1 VNRQLLKPHRFI
13 TAVFLSVFAVTFI
26 LMEDYSFAQ
35 REKRDGDSSR
45 VSRQQ
50 DKRSDDSSR
59 VIRQQDRR
67 GSDSPRVS
75 RKQDKRGSNSP
86 RVTHQRSKRRIISP
100 SVSRQGNV
108 IRKLPRGYRRV
119 WHESRPYFYSGG
131 VFYTQGTYGFIV
143 VRAPIGS
150 IVVSLPVGFRRLWVS
165 DAYYYAY
172 GGTFYRRA
180 PSGFVVVAPPAEV
193 VLEEEAPVLVQPSE
207 AAEGQV
213 SVTASILNV
222 RSGPDLSYPLIY
234 QVHSGYILELHGQSR
249 GWLYVE
255 LPNGEFGWV
264 MSEFTYRV
272 KAPGSG

>member
-1 VNRQLLKPHRFI
+1 MYRQFIKPHCFI
-13 TAVFLSVFAVTFI
+13 TAVFLSVFAMTFI

-35 REKRDGDSSR
+35 REKRGDDSSR

-50 DKRSDDSSR
+50 GNRGDDSSR
-59 VIRQQDRR
+59 VRKQQDRR
-67 GSDSPRVS
+67 GDDSSRVS
-75 RKQDKRGSNSP
+75 RQLDRRGNESP
-86 RVTHQRSKRRIISP
+86 RVTRHISKRRIISP
-100 SVSRQGNV
+100 SVSRQGHV

-119 WHESRPYFYSGG
+119 WHKSKPYFYSGG

-150 IVVSLPVGFRRLWVS
+150 IVVSLPVGFRRIWVS
-165 DAYYYAY
+165 SAYYYSY

-213 SVTASILNV
+213 SVTAPILNV

-234 QVHSGYILELHGQSR
+234 QVHSGYILEIHGQSR

-264 MSEFTYRV
+264 MSEFTYRL

>member
-1 VNRQLLKPHRFI
+1 MYRQLIKPHRFI
-13 TAVFLSVFAVTFI
+13 TVFFLTVFAVTFI

-35 REKRDGDSSR
+35 RERRGGDSSR

-50 DKRSDDSSR
+50 DKRGDDSSRVRRQQERRSDDSSR
-59 VIRQQDRR
+59 VIRKQDRR
-67 GSDSPRVS
+67 GSDT
-75 RKQDKRGSNSP
+75 P
-86 RVTHQRSKRRIISP
+86 RVTRHRSKRRIIS
-100 SVSRQGNV
+100 SGVSRYGHV
-108 IRKLPRGYRRV
+108 VRKLPRGYRRV
-119 WHESRPYFYSGG
+119 WHKSKPYYYIGG
-131 VFYTQGTYGFIV
+131 VFYTSGPSGFIV

-150 IVVSLPVGFRRLWVS
+150 IVVSLPVGFRRIWVS
-165 DAYYYAY
+165 GAYFYTY

-180 PSGFVVVAPPAEV
+180 PSGFIVVVAPSEV

-207 AAEGQV
+207 AASGQV

-234 QVHSGYILELHGQSR
+234 QVQSGYILEVHGQSR
-249 GWLYVE
+249 EWLYVE

-264 MSEFTYRV
+264 MAEFTYRL